1 VTIRVAI
8 ADDTYL
14 VREGLKRLLE
24 RGGDYQVVT
33 ESNDLPSLLEA
44 IDRVPPDVVVT
55 DIRMPPTSTDEGVRA
70 AALLRESHPN
80 LGVVVLSQ
88 YLEPEYAIALLEG
101 GSGGRA
107 YLLKERVSQQEHL
120 LAAIREVQRGGSVID
135 PAVVDALVTGRS
147 RARSAMTELTDRE
160 HAVLGAMAEG
170 KSNAGISS
178 DLALS
183 ARAVEKHINAVFT
196 KLGLTEER
204 DVNRRVKAVLV
215 FLAQTGAG

>member
-8 ADDTYL
+8 ADDTYI

-24 RGGDYQVVT
+24 RSGEYQVVS
-33 ESNDLPSLLEA
+33 ESEDLPTLLDA
-44 IDRVPPDVVVT
+44 IERHSPDVVVT

-70 AALLRESHPN
+70 AALLRESHPT

-101 GSGGRA
+101 GAGGRA
-107 YLLKERVSQQEHL
+107 YLLKERVSQKEHL
-120 LAAIREVQRGGSVID
+120 IAALREVQRGGAMID
-135 PAVVDALVTGRS
+135 PAVVDALVTGRAI
-147 RARSAMTELTDRE
+147 ARSPMTELTERE

-170 KSNAGISS
+170 KSNAGIC
-178 DLALS
+178 DELALS

-215 FLAQTGAG
+215 FLSQTGPG